1 MERYNMPTIVY
12 DHQIFWRQRYGGIS
26 RYIYEVATKIH
37 ESEDDFQV
45 KILALA
51 YVNEYLKE
59 CHKNLIIGLPFPKLP
74 GGKMQ
79 KIIAKIND
87 NFAKNWL
94 KNNTPEIVHE
104 TYYHQERL
112 APKKSKIVVTVY
124 DMIHEKFI
132 QFFRGGK
139 FSIDQTSQQKK
150 QAVIRADKVICIS
163 ENTKKD
169 LIEIFDINHN
179 KVDVVYLGTSLQA
192 TTNSQISLSKFEPY
206 ILYVGERIS
215 GYKNFRLF
223 LQAYANSTQ
232 LKNNFNLVCFGG
244 GSLSKTE
251 LKLIQEL
258 GLSPEKI
265 FQISGNDTTL
275 ANFYRS
281 ASIFVYPSLY
291 EGFGIPLLEAMALDC
306 PIACSNTS
314 SLPEVVGN
322 AAEFFN
328 PQQPDSMTN
337 AIENVLFSS
346 DKSTE
351 LVKLAREQVKKFSWE
366 KTAKET
372 KEVYL
377 SLL

>member
-1 MERYNMPTIVY
+1 MPTIVY
-12 DHQIFWRQRYGGIS
+12 DHQIFWRQKYGGIS
-26 RYIYEVATKIH
+26 RYLYEVATKV
-37 ESEDDFQV
+37 SNANDFQV

-51 YVNEYLKE
+51 YTNEYLKE
-59 CHKNLIIGLPFPKLP
+59 CPKKLIIGLPVPRFP
-74 GGKMQ
+74 GIQIQ
-79 KIIAKIND
+79 KIIGKIND
-87 NFAKNWL
+87 KFAKSWFQ
-94 KNNTPEIVHE
+94 NNTPDIVHE
-104 TYYHQERL
+104 TYYHSDRL
-112 APKKSKIVVTVY
+112 APKKSKIVVTVH
-124 DMIHEKFI
+124 DMIHEKLS
-132 QFFRGGK
+132 QFVRREMFGMDR
-139 FSIDQTSQQKK
+139 TSQIKK
-150 QAVIRADKVICIS
+150 QAVTRADQIICVS

-169 LIEIFDINHN
+169 LIEILDINPE
-179 KVDVVYLGTSLQA
+179 KVNVVYHGPSLKL
-192 TTNSQISLSKFEPY
+192 TTNSQNNLAEFKPY

-215 GYKNFRLF
+215 GHKNFRLF

-232 LKNNFNLVCFGG
+232 LKKNFNLVCFGG
-244 GSLSKTE
+244 GSLSKAE

>member
-26 RYIYEVATKIH
+26 RYIYEVATKV
-37 ESEDDFQV
+37 SNANDFQV

-51 YVNEYLKE
+51 YTNEYLKE
-59 CHKNLIIGLPFPKLP
+59 CPKKLIIGLPVPRFP
-74 GGKMQ
+74 GIQIQ
-79 KIIAKIND
+79 KIIGKIND
-87 NFAKNWL
+87 KFAKSWFQ
-94 KNNTPEIVHE
+94 NNTPDIVHE
-104 TYYHQERL
+104 TYYHSDRL
-112 APKKSKIVVTVY
+112 APKKSKIVVTVH
-124 DMIHEKFI
+124 DMIHEKLS
-132 QFFRGGK
+132 QFVRREMFGMDR
-139 FSIDQTSQQKK
+139 TSQIKK
-150 QAVIRADKVICIS
+150 QAVTRADQIICVS

-169 LIEIFDINHN
+169 LIEILDINPE
-179 KVDVVYLGTSLQA
+179 KVNVVYHGPSLKL
-192 TTNSQISLSKFEPY
+192 TTNSQNNLAEFKPY

-215 GYKNFRLF
+215 GHKNFRLF

-351 LVKLAREQVKKFSWE
+351 LVKLARDQVKKFSWE

>member
-1 MERYNMPTIVY
+1 MPTIVY
-12 DHQIFWRQRYGGIS
+12 DHQIFWRQKYGGIS
-26 RYIYEVATKIH
+26 RYLYEVATQV
-37 ESEDDFQV
+37 SNANDFQV

-51 YVNEYLKE
+51 YTNEYLKE
-59 CHKNLIIGLPFPKLP
+59 CPKKLIIGLPVPRFP
-74 GGKMQ
+74 GIQIQ
-79 KIIAKIND
+79 KIIGKIND
-87 NFAKNWL
+87 KFAKSWFQ
-94 KNNTPEIVHE
+94 NNTPDIVHE
-104 TYYHQERL
+104 TYYHSDRL
-112 APKKSKIVVTVY
+112 APKKSKIVVTVH
-124 DMIHEKFI
+124 DMIHEKLS
-132 QFFRGGK
+132 QFVRREMFGMDR
-139 FSIDQTSQQKK
+139 TSQIKK
-150 QAVIRADKVICIS
+150 EAVTRADQIICVS

-169 LIEIFDINHN
+169 LIEILDINPE
-179 KVDVVYLGTSLQA
+179 KVNVVYHGPSLKL
-192 TTNSQISLSKFEPY
+192 TTNSQNNLAEFKPY

-215 GYKNFRLF
+215 GHKNFRLF

>member
-26 RYIYEVATKIH
+26 RYIYEVATKV
-37 ESEDDFQV
+37 SNANDFQV

-51 YVNEYLKE
+51 YTNEYLKE
-59 CHKNLIIGLPFPKLP
+59 CPKKLIIGLPVPRFP
-74 GGKMQ
+74 GIQIQ
-79 KIIAKIND
+79 KIIGKIND
-87 NFAKNWL
+87 KFAKSWFQ
-94 KNNTPEIVHE
+94 NNTPDIVHE
-104 TYYHQERL
+104 TYYHSDRL
-112 APKKSKIVVTVY
+112 APKKSKIVVTVH
-124 DMIHEKFI
+124 DMIHEKLS
-132 QFFRGGK
+132 QFVRREMFGMDR
-139 FSIDQTSQQKK
+139 TSQIKK
-150 QAVIRADKVICIS
+150 QAVTRADQIICVS

-169 LIEIFDINHN
+169 LIEILDINPE
-179 KVDVVYLGTSLQA
+179 KVNVVYHGPSLKL
-192 TTNSQISLSKFEPY
+192 TTNSQNNLAEFKPY

-215 GYKNFRLF
+215 GHKNFRLF

>member
-1 MERYNMPTIVY
+1 MPTIVY

-26 RYIYEVATKIH
+26 RYIYEVATKIS

-51 YVNEYLKE
+51 YVNKYLKE
-59 CHKNLIIGLPFPKLP
+59 CPKKLIIGLPVPRFP
-74 GGKMQ
+74 GIQIQ
-79 KIIAKIND
+79 KIIGKIND
-87 NFAKNWL
+87 KFAKSWFQ
-94 KNNTPEIVHE
+94 NNTPDIVHE
-104 TYYHQERL
+104 TYYHSDRL
-112 APKKSKIVVTVY
+112 APKKSKIVVTVH
-124 DMIHEKFI
+124 DMIHEKLS
-132 QFFRGGK
+132 QFVRREMFGMDR
-139 FSIDQTSQQKK
+139 TSQIKK
-150 QAVIRADKVICIS
+150 QAVTRADQIICVS

-169 LIEIFDINHN
+169 LIEILDINPE
-179 KVDVVYLGTSLQA
+179 KVNVVYHGPSLKL
-192 TTNSQISLSKFEPY
+192 TTNSQNNLAEFKPY

-215 GYKNFRLF
+215 GHKNFRLF

-275 ANFYRS
+275 VNFYRS